1 LGKSARLCSFPNP
14 LPDDY
19 NFLDNKNEQPRLRL
33 SDDQVWQEI
42 IKLAGVTCS
51 SDFQKLERQLQR
63 ETLGQLR
70 EIGASVRQFL
80 DEPSGK
86 AERERLTGVSRGVIQ
101 FIRK

>member
-1 LGKSARLCSFPNP
+1 VAR
-14 LPDDY
+14 D
-19 NFLDNKNEQPRLRL
+19 K
-33 SDDQVWQEI
+33 EI